1 MTIRKK
7 IIRIGCEHE
16 RGGFLYYWT
25 AHSSISLAGVVY
37 IMVLTTFMYQ
47 ESGSAFIA
55 ALFPLFNAVARFVA
69 GLTAP
74 LVMEKFGFSKLLV
87 RLQVMKALLLTAL
100 VIAFPYIS
108 SQVSILCMFILF
120 IAFTEGWGNPLIQSM
135 VPRLVAPDRL
145 VKANSSLSVTSQ
157 SLQIAGYTFT
167 GFLVVRFGHMPTL
180 IMSCVLIWVSVFSLW
195 IAARSM
201 KAKEPAAAGRAK
213 PSWEVIREGWFY
225 LWRNPTLRIVTMM
238 DMIEGIAGTIWVGA
252 ITLVYVKEVLHQG
265 EAWWGFINAS
275 YYVGAIVGGLLMLL
289 LSSFIQKNLI
299 PCMAVGSA
307 VFSLLTL
314 WYGLNSIPIV
324 ALILCIA
331 MGPAYQLRDVAQQT
345 ALQSSV
351 NQEMLPKIYASRD
364 ILLSTVTSL
373 SIAIIGLIA
382 DTLGIR
388 MVYIAGSICIAISAG
403 LSFTLLRLQRNSAL
417 EAKTGGSNF
426 S

>member
-1 MTIRKK
+1 MK
-7 IIRIGCEHE
+7 

-87 RLQVMKALLLTAL
+87 RLQVMKALLLTGL

-180 IMSCVLIWVSVFSLW
+180 IMSCVLFWVSVLSLW

-201 KAKEPAAAGRAK
+201 KAKETAAAGRAK

-324 ALILCIA
+324 ALILCVA

-417 EAKTGGSNF
+417 AAETVGSNF

>member
-1 MTIRKK
+1 MK
-7 IIRIGCEHE
+7 

-201 KAKEPAAAGRAK
+201 KAKEPAAVGRAK

-275 YYVGAIVGGLLMLL
+275 YYVGAIVGGLLMML

-351 NQEMLPKIYASRD
+351 NHEMLPKIYASRD

-373 SIAIIGLIA
+373 SIAIIGLVA

-388 MVYIAGSICIAISAG
+388 MVYIVGSICIAISAG

-417 EAKTGGSNF
+417 EAETGGSNF

>member
-1 MTIRKK
+1 MK
-7 IIRIGCEHE
+7 

-25 AHSSISLAGVVY
+25 AHASISLAGVVY

-55 ALFPLFNAVARFVA
+55 ALFPFFNAAARFIA
-69 GLTAP
+69 GFTAP
-74 LVMEKFGFSKLLV
+74 LIMDKFDFSKLLV
-87 RLQVMKALLLTAL
+87 RLQVTKALLLTTL
-100 VIAFPYIS
+100 IAVFPYIS
-108 SQVSILCMFILF
+108 SQVYLLCLFILF

-135 VPRLVAPDRL
+135 VPRMVPPERL

-167 GFLVVRFGHMPTL
+167 GFLVLRYGHMPTL
-180 IMSCVLIWVSVFSLW
+180 ILSCTLIWLSSLCLW

-201 KAKEPAAAGRAK
+201 QNKEPAPGRAK
-213 PSWEVIREGWFY
+213 PSREVIREGWAY
-225 LWRNPTLRIVTMM
+225 LWKIPTLRIVTIM

-275 YYVGAIVGGLLMLL
+275 YYVGAISGGLLMLL

-299 PCMAVGSA
+299 LCMAAGSS

-314 WYGLNSIPIV
+314 WYGLNSMPIV

-345 ALQSSV
+345 AFQSSV
-351 NQEMLPKIYASRD
+351 DHAMLPKVYASRD
-364 ILLSTVTSL
+364 ILLSTITSL
-373 SIAIIGLIA
+373 SIAVVGLIA

-388 MVYIAGSICIAISAG
+388 MVYILGAVCIAISAG
-403 LSFTLLRLQRNSAL
+403 LSFALLRLQKNPVTSA
-417 EAKTGGSNF
+417 ETGRSV

>member
-1 MTIRKK
+1 MK
-7 IIRIGCEHE
+7 E
-16 RGGFLYYWT
+16 GGFLYYWT

-55 ALFPLFNAVARFVA
+55 ALFPLFNAVARFAA
-69 GLTAP
+69 GFTAP
-74 LVMEKFGFSKLLV
+74 LVMEKFGFSKLLL
-87 RLQVMKALLLTAL
+87 RLQVLKALLLTTL
-100 VIAFPYIS
+100 VVLFPYIS
-108 SQVSILCMFILF
+108 SQVAILCIFILF

-135 VPRLVAPDRL
+135 VPRMVAPDRL

-167 GFLVVRFGHMPTL
+167 GFLVIRYGHMPTL
-180 IMSCVLIWVSVFSLW
+180 IMRCTLIWLSVLCFW

-201 KAKEPAAAGRAK
+201 QSKALAAAGRGK

-225 LWRNPTLRIVTMM
+225 LWRIPTLRIVTIM
-238 DMIEGIAGTIWVGA
+238 DMVEGIAGTIWVGA

-275 YYVGAIVGGLLMLL
+275 YYVGAILGGLLMLL

-299 PCMAVGSA
+299 PCMAAGSA

-314 WYGLNSIPIV
+314 WYGLNSIPVV

-351 NQEMLPKIYASRD
+351 DQEMLPKIYASRD
-364 ILLSTVTSL
+364 ILLSTVTSV
-373 SIAIIGLIA
+373 SIAVIGLIA

-388 MVYIAGSICIAISAG
+388 MVYIAGAICIAISAG
-403 LSFTLLRLQRNSAL
+403 LSFTILRLQRKPASAA
-417 EAKTGGSNF
+417 EAGGSIL

>member
-1 MTIRKK
+1 MK
-7 IIRIGCEHE
+7 

-55 ALFPLFNAVARFVA
+55 ALFPLFNAVARLVA

-108 SQVSILCMFILF
+108 SQVSVLCMFILF

-135 VPRLVAPDRL
+135 VPRVVAPDRL

-167 GFLVVRFGHMPTL
+167 GFLVVQFGHMPTL
-180 IMSCVLIWVSVFSLW
+180 IMSCVLIWVSVLCLW
-195 IAARSM
+195 ITARSM
-201 KAKEPAAAGRAK
+201 KEKEPAAAGGAK
-213 PSWEVIREGWFY
+213 PGWEVIREGWFY

-275 YYVGAIVGGLLMLL
+275 YYIGAIAGGLLMLL

-314 WYGLNSIPIV
+314 WYGLNSIPIM
-324 ALILCIA
+324 ALILCIS

-351 NQEMLPKIYASRD
+351 DQELLPKIYASRD

-373 SIAIIGLIA
+373 SISFMGLIA

-403 LSFTLLRLQRNSAL
+403 LSFALLRLQRKSAIVA
-417 EAKTGGSNF
+417 EKGGSSF

>member
-1 MTIRKK
+1 MK
-7 IIRIGCEHE
+7 

-55 ALFPLFNAVARFVA
+55 ALFPLFNAVARLVA

-108 SQVSILCMFILF
+108 SQVSVLCMFILF

-135 VPRLVAPDRL
+135 VPRVVAPDRL

-167 GFLVVRFGHMPTL
+167 GFLVVQFGHMPTL
-180 IMSCVLIWVSVFSLW
+180 IMSCVLIWVSVLCLW

-201 KAKEPAAAGRAK
+201 KEKEPAAAGGAK
-213 PSWEVIREGWFY
+213 PGWEVIREGWFY

-275 YYVGAIVGGLLMLL
+275 YYIGAIAGGLLMLL
-289 LSSFIQKNLI
+289 LSSFIPEKSDSMHGRRISGVQ
-299 PCMAVGSA
+299 
-307 VFSLLTL
+307 F
-314 WYGLNSIPIV
+314 
-324 ALILCIA
+324 
-331 MGPAYQLRDVAQQT
+331 AYPV
-345 ALQSSV
+345 V
-351 NQEMLPKIYASRD
+351 WPKQYPDHGID
-364 ILLSTVTSL
+364 PMHFNGTSL
-373 SIAIIGLIA
+373 SA
-382 DTLGIR
+382 
-388 MVYIAGSICIAISAG
+388 AGCGAANRAPIQCGSRAAAEN
-403 LSFTLLRLQRNSAL
+403 LRFA
-417 EAKTGGSNF
+417 
-426 S
+426 

>member
-1 MTIRKK
+1 MK
-7 IIRIGCEHE
+7 

-373 SIAIIGLIA
+373 SIAVIGLIA

-417 EAKTGGSNF
+417 EAETGGSNF

>member
-1 MTIRKK
+1 MKK
-7 IIRIGCEHE
+7 
-16 RGGFLYYWT
+16 GGFLYYWT

-55 ALFPLFNAVARFVA
+55 ALFPLFNAVARFAA
-69 GLTAP
+69 GFTAP
-74 LVMEKFGFSKLLV
+74 LVMEKFGFSKLLL
-87 RLQVMKALLLTAL
+87 RLQVLKALLLTTL
-100 VIAFPYIS
+100 VVLFPYIS
-108 SQVSILCMFILF
+108 SQVAILCIFILF

-135 VPRLVAPDRL
+135 VPRMVAPDRL

-167 GFLVVRFGHMPTL
+167 GFLVIRYGHMPTL
-180 IMSCVLIWVSVFSLW
+180 IMSCTLIWLSVLCFW

-201 KAKEPAAAGRAK
+201 QTKAPAVAGRGK

-225 LWRNPTLRIVTMM
+225 LWRNPTLRIVTIM
-238 DMIEGIAGTIWVGA
+238 DMVEGIAGTIWVGA
-252 ITLVYVKEVLHQG
+252 ITLVYVKEVLHQS

-275 YYVGAIVGGLLMLL
+275 YYVGAILGGLLMLL

-299 PCMAVGSA
+299 PCMAAGSA

-314 WYGLNSIPIV
+314 WYGLNSIPVV

-351 NQEMLPKIYASRD
+351 DQDMLPKIYASRD
-364 ILLSTVTSL
+364 ILLSSVTSV
-373 SIAIIGLIA
+373 SIAVIGLIA

-388 MVYIAGSICIAISAG
+388 MVYIAGAICIAISAG
-403 LSFTLLRLQRNSAL
+403 LSFTILRLQRKLASAA
-417 EAKTGGSNF
+417 EAGGSIL

>member
-1 MTIRKK
+1 MK
-7 IIRIGCEHE
+7 E
-16 RGGFLYYWT
+16 GGFLYYWT

-55 ALFPLFNAVARFVA
+55 ALFPLFNAVARFAA
-69 GLTAP
+69 GFTAP
-74 LVMEKFGFSKLLV
+74 LVMEKFGFFKLLL
-87 RLQVMKALLLTAL
+87 RLQVLKALLLTTL
-100 VIAFPYIS
+100 VVLFPYIS
-108 SQVSILCMFILF
+108 SQVVILCIFILF

-135 VPRLVAPDRL
+135 VPRMVAPDRL

-167 GFLVVRFGHMPTL
+167 GFLVIRYGHMPTL
-180 IMSCVLIWVSVFSLW
+180 IMSCTLIWLSVFCLW

-201 KAKEPAAAGRAK
+201 QSKAPAAAGRGK
-213 PSWEVIREGWFY
+213 PSWELIREGWFY
-225 LWRNPTLRIVTMM
+225 LWRIPTLRIVTIM
-238 DMIEGIAGTIWVGA
+238 DMVEGIAGTIWVGA

-275 YYVGAIVGGLLMLL
+275 YYVGAILGGLLMLL

-299 PCMAVGSA
+299 PCMAAGSA

-314 WYGLNSIPIV
+314 WYGLNSIPVV

-351 NQEMLPKIYASRD
+351 DQEMLPKIYASRD
-364 ILLSTVTSL
+364 ILLSTVTSV
-373 SIAIIGLIA
+373 SIAVIGLIA

-388 MVYIAGSICIAISAG
+388 MVYIAGAICIAISAG
-403 LSFTLLRLQRNSAL
+403 LSFTILRLQRKPASAA
-417 EAKTGGSNF
+417 EAGGSIL

>member
-1 MTIRKK
+1 MKK
-7 IIRIGCEHE
+7 
-16 RGGFLYYWT
+16 GGFLYYWT

-55 ALFPLFNAVARFVA
+55 ALFPLFNAVARFAA
-69 GLTAP
+69 GFTAP
-74 LVMEKFGFSKLLV
+74 LVMEKFGFSKLLL
-87 RLQVMKALLLTAL
+87 RLQVLKALLLTTL
-100 VIAFPYIS
+100 VVLFPYIS
-108 SQVSILCMFILF
+108 SQVAILCIFILF

-135 VPRLVAPDRL
+135 VPRMVAPDRL

-167 GFLVVRFGHMPTL
+167 GFLVIRYGHMPTL
-180 IMSCVLIWVSVFSLW
+180 IMSCTLIWLSVLCLW

-201 KAKEPAAAGRAK
+201 QTKAPAAAGRGK

-225 LWRNPTLRIVTMM
+225 LWRIPTLRIVTIM
-238 DMIEGIAGTIWVGA
+238 DMVEGIAGTIWVGA

-265 EAWWGFINAS
+265 EAWWGYINAS
-275 YYVGAIVGGLLMLL
+275 YYVGAILGGLLMLL

-299 PCMAVGSA
+299 PCMAAGSA
-307 VFSLLTL
+307 IFSLLTL
-314 WYGLNSIPIV
+314 WYGLNSIPVV

-351 NQEMLPKIYASRD
+351 DQEMLPKIYASRD
-364 ILLSTVTSL
+364 ILLSTVTSV
-373 SIAIIGLIA
+373 SIAVMGLIA

-388 MVYIAGSICIAISAG
+388 MVYIAGALCIAISAG
-403 LSFTLLRLQRNSAL
+403 LSFTILRLQRKPASAA
-417 EAKTGGSNF
+417 EAGGSILP
-426 S
+426 